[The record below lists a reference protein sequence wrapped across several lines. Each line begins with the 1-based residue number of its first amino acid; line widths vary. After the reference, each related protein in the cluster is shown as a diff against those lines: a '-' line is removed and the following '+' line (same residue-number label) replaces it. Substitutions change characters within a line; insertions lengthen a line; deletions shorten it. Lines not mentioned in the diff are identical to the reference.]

1 MKRVLIVDDA
11 MFIRLTLKMML
22 EKNGFE
28 VIGEAENGTVAVA
41 KYQQLKPDIVTMD
54 ITMPELDGISALKQI
69 KEIDDK
75 ATIVMVSAMGME
87 AMVRDA
93 ILAGAK
99 DFILKPFQ
107 EESVLKV
114 LNRIKV

>member
-1 MKRVLIVDDA
+1 
-11 MFIRLTLKMML
+11 
-22 EKNGFE
+22 
-28 VIGEAENGTVAVA
+28 
-41 KYQQLKPDIVTMD
+41 
-54 ITMPELDGISALKQI
+54 
-69 KEIDDK
+69 
-75 ATIVMVSAMGME
+75 MVSAMGME

>member
-11 MFIRLTLKMML
+11 MFIRLTLKLML

-28 VIGEAENGTVAVA
+28 VIGEAENGTTAIT

-54 ITMPELDGISALKQI
+54 ITMPDLDGISALKEI
-69 KEIDDK
+69 KALDDK
-75 ATIVMVSAMGME
+75 AIVVMVSAMGME

-114 LNRIKV
+114 LNRINL